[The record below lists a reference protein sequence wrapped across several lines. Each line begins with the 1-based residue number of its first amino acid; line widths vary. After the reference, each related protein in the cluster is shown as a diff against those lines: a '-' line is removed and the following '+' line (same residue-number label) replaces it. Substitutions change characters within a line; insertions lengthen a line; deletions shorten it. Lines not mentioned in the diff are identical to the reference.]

1 MPQQREP
8 DTLLPLTPAVLHIL
22 LSLADGERHG
32 YGIMKQVEADTD
44 GRVQMGPGTLYG
56 TIKRLLAAGL
66 IAETEERPDP
76 ELDDERRRYYRL
88 TDWGRRVLTAEAE
101 RLEALIRLARQKD
114 VVRTLRFREGG
125 A

>member
-8 DTLLPLTPAVLHIL
+8 DTLLPLTPAVFHIL